1 LKKKTLIELFK
12 KELTTLKMPIF
23 INKKNYFQI
32 FLFLFIQ
39 VPVFD
44 SKIARAEKL
53 KENFERVNFENC
65 LHRIDIEQKL
75 NFESKEEV
83 KRIWSTRVKFEFLPT
98 EEMRQRTN
106 TSIKPFELFY
116 YVESKFIKNLCVS
129 INKKYNQI
137 SSSSLLHASTVR
149 DKSMKNFKNIN
160 TENGDD
166 DENGDGEV
174 DKDVAADVM
183 ESGEAYGEKLLSK
196 ADDELEYVGEDE
208 EEKQLN
214 QNENEESIDEDEE
227 NMGDIKEE
235 DENEDNETAAVNIKK
250 EQHNDIQVLKKKT
263 KKVNLNRVNK
273 ILSISDMIESYS
285 YDAENMKWF
294 EITFKVKWFKILLY
308 YSKKLL
314 ISFAYFGK

>member
-1 LKKKTLIELFK
+1 
-12 KELTTLKMPIF
+12 M
-23 INKKNYFQI
+23 
-32 FLFLFIQ
+32 
-39 VPVFD
+39 PVFD

-65 LHRIDIEQKL
+65 LHRINIEQKL
-75 NFESKEEV
+75 NFESKQEV

-160 TENGDD
+160 TENNNDDD
-166 DENGDGEV
+166 DENGDAGV

-183 ESGEAYGEKLLSK
+183 ESGEAYGEKLLNK

-214 QNENEESIDEDEE
+214 QNENDESLDDDEDENSGE
-227 NMGDIKEE
+227 LNEE
-235 DENEDNETAAVNIKK
+235 DENEDEKENVAAVNGKK
-250 EQHNDIQVLKKKT
+250 EQQNDIQVLKKKT
-263 KKVNLNRVNK
+263 KKVNSNRVNK

-294 EITFKVKWFKILLY
+294 EITFQVE
-308 YSKKLL
+308 YSN
-314 ISFAYFGK
+314 YFIK